1 MNKDDKV
8 QEIPEEFPDMAECE
22 PTIIPPSEHPITL
35 DMIDKDALF
44 VLKTLGEAGFSGWLV
59 GGGVRDLYLG
69 KKPKDFD
76 ISTDARPGQLRKLFK
91 RSTTIGRRFRLV
103 QVFFGAGKAIE
114 VSTLRSLSEHD
125 LDGPVAVL
133 APNNT
138 FGTLSEDARRRDL
151 TINSLFYEIENQ
163 TIIDYVHGT
172 EDLKNGII
180 RVVGDAERR
189 FIHDPVRMMRVIRH
203 ATRNNFKIE
212 EKCWNALLK
221 SADKLALCPPSR
233 LRDEFLKDLY
243 SGAIAS
249 WFEVAEKSGLYSA
262 LFPIYSDILGQ
273 ETTKEQLTAI
283 FRTID
288 RTNLECMDSGVH
300 RQRDFFL
307 LALTLIPWAEHN
319 FQIVSTPRKGAALFK
334 YSGIIREAIDNSIGQ
349 SLNLRRSLRQEVTS
363 LLLHLAQLMYNRL
376 KDKKDETSEITP
388 ALWPKWLQRKS
399 YFDKALL
406 FYQLW
411 LEASSGKIYTPAQ
424 IAETEQPAQPE
435 EKKEPRSRRGRR
447 SSKKSS
453 PAKAV
458 EAEETADSKKVTEPE
473 MDNTEITSDI
483 EEDIEDIPSSGE
495 NGKKNGRS
503 NSRSRS
509 RVAWA
514 PNTPGGVFGF
524 RK

>member
-1 MNKDDKV
+1 MNKDNKV

-22 PTIIPPSEHPITL
+22 PTVIPPTEHPITL

-44 VLKTLGEAGFSGWLV
+44 VLRTLSEAGFSGWLV

-69 KKPKDFD
+69 KSPKDFD

-103 QVFFGAGKAIE
+103 QVFCGAGKAIE

-172 EDLKNGII
+172 EDLKKGII

-203 ATRNNFKIE
+203 ATRNSFKIE
-212 EKCWNALLK
+212 AHCWDALLK

-249 WFEVAEKSGLYSA
+249 WFEVAVESGIYAA
-262 LFPIYSDILGQ
+262 LFPIYTEALAQ
-273 ETTKEQLTAI
+273 ETTKAQLTGI

-288 RTNLECMDSGVH
+288 RTNLECLESGVH

-307 LALTLIPWAEHN
+307 LALTLIPWAEYN
-319 FQIVSTPRKGAALFK
+319 FQIVSIPRKGAVLFQ
-334 YSGIIREAIDNSIGQ
+334 YSSIIREAIDNSIGQ
-349 SLNLRRSLRQEVTS
+349 SLNLSRSLRQEVTS
-363 LLLHLAQLMYNRL
+363 LLLHLAQLMHNRL
-376 KDKKDETSEITP
+376 KEKKDETSEITP

-399 YFDKALL
+399 YFAKALL
-406 FYQLW
+406 FYQFW
-411 LEASSGKIYTPAQ
+411 LEASSGNTYIPAQ
-424 IAETEQPAQPE
+424 IEEVEPSDQPE
-435 EKKEPRSRRGRR
+435 EKKESRSRRGRR
-447 SSKKSS
+447 GSRKSPS
-453 PAKAV
+453 VKPV
-458 EAEETADSKKVTEPE
+458 ETEETADSEKPIEIDN
-473 MDNTEITSDI
+473 DNTEVNSDI
-483 EEDIEDIPSSGE
+483 EEDIEDIPRPEE

-503 NSRSRS
+503 NSKTRS

>member
-1 MNKDDKV
+1 MNKDNKV
-8 QEIPEEFPDMAECE
+8 QKKPEEFPDMAECE
-22 PTIIPPSEHPITL
+22 PTIILPSKHPITIE
-35 DMIDKDALF
+35 MIDKDALF
-44 VLKTLGEAGFSGWLV
+44 VLKTLSEAGFSGWLV

-69 KKPKDFD
+69 KIPKDFD

-103 QVFFGAGKAIE
+103 QVFCGASKAIE

-125 LDGPVAVL
+125 LDGPEAVL

-172 EDLKNGII
+172 EDLQNGII

-203 ATRNNFKIE
+203 ATRNSFKIE
-212 EKCWNALLK
+212 ENCWNALLK
-221 SADKLALCPPSR
+221 SVDKLALCPPSR

-249 WFEVAEKSGLYSA
+249 WFEVAVESGIYSA
-262 LFPIYSDILGQ
+262 LFPIYAEALTQ

-288 RTNLECMDSGVH
+288 RTNLECQKSGVH

-319 FQIVSTPRKGAALFK
+319 FQIISIPRKGAVLFQ
-334 YSGIIREAIDNSIGQ
+334 YSNIIREAIDNSIGQ
-349 SLNLRRSLRQEVTS
+349 SLNLSRSLRQEVTS
-363 LLLHLAQLMYNRL
+363 LLVHLGQLMHNRL
-376 KDKKDETSEITP
+376 KEKKDETSEITP

-399 YFDKALL
+399 YFAKALL
-406 FYQLW
+406 FYQFW
-411 LEASSGKIYTPAQ
+411 LEATSGNAYIPAQ
-424 IAETEQPAQPE
+424 IEETQQADQPE
-435 EKKEPRSRRGRR
+435 EKKESRPKRGRR
-447 SSKKSS
+447 GSRKSS
-453 PAKAV
+453 TVKKV
-458 EAEETADSKKVTEPE
+458 EAGETADSEKLIET
-473 MDNTEITSDI
+473 DNNNTGVISDI
-483 EEDIEDIPSSGE
+483 EEDIEDIPSPGE
-495 NGKKNGRS
+495 NAKKNGRS
-503 NSRSRS
+503 NGKSRS

-514 PNTPGGVFGF
+514 PNTPGGVFGL